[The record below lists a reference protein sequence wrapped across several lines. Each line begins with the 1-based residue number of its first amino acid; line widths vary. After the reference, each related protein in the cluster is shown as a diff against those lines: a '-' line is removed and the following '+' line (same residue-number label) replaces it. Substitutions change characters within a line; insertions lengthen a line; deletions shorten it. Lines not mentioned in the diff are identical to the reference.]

1 MYKGDT
7 HETGFPFFKKLGT
20 WILIMVNLVPISM
33 MITKEFVQ
41 VFQGNMMQD
50 DLAMF
55 DEEQGMAMRA

>member
-1 MYKGDT
+1 
-7 HETGFPFFKKLGT
+7 
-20 WILIMVNLVPISM
+20 M

>member
-1 MYKGDT
+1 MYEGDT